1 MAWAGSWASTCSV
14 TVCMLMERGR
24 SSEQNWGVNLS
35 PQPVLAP
42 LSPLGERRKATSFA
56 SLKLL

>member
-1 MAWAGSWASTCSV
+1 
-14 TVCMLMERGR
+14 MLMERGT

-42 LSPLGERRKATSFA
+42 LSPLGERIKATSFA